1 MSAIRDLLAQVISP
15 LTLVRARAKVLARQ
29 DRHMRS
35 ELMRI
40 RRQNDMTQKD
50 VAAALGITPQAVQKL
65 ERYDADPKLSTLR
78 RYANAVGAIV
88 EHRVSADIGQSVVM
102 ADASPWESASAVNS
116 AQRSWQTSPKPA
128 RPSVTSHRG
137 SAWSEATRTS
147 YALGA

>member
-1 MSAIRDLLAQVISP
+1 MSAIRDLLAHTLDP

-35 ELMRI
+35 DLVRI

-50 VAAALGITPQAVQKL
+50 VAAALGITPQAVQKM

-78 RYANAVGAIV
+78 RYANAVGAVV
-88 EHRVSADIGQSVVM
+88 EHRVSADIGQSLVM
-102 ADASPWESASAVNS
+102 ADASPWESASTVS
-116 AQRSWQTSPKPA
+116 SDHQSWQTSATTA
-128 RPSVTSHRG
+128 RPSGCSQHDSV
-137 SAWSEATRTS
+137 WSEATRTS